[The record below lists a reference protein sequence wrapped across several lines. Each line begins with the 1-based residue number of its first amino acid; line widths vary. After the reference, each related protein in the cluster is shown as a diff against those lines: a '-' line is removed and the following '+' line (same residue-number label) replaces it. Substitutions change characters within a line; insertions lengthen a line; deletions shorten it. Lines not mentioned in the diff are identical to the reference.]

1 MKKLLLTS
9 LLIGFGTV
17 AFASETYID
26 QAGGSVTVDVTQT
39 GNNNLLGSV
48 GTPSSI
54 YGNSIDIDLVQ
65 TGDNNIADLQLIMG
79 ADSTVLDYNVTG
91 DSNLLDAWITGGIN
105 NSLNSMITGD
115 NNRLAFCGEHDAV
128 GTITTSSTPMCSMGV
143 AVNDTVNIVNVDGS
157 NNQVNMALA
166 SADAVN
172 TIEITNNSDWNLVNL
187 TQTDIGSYSN
197 PHIVTLTIDG
207 DTNTV
212 NILQE

>member
-79 ADSTVLDYNVTG
+79 ADSTVLNYNVTG

>member
-39 GNNNLLGSV
+39 GDNNLLGSS
-48 GTPSSI
+48 GAPSSI
-54 YGNSIDIDLVQ
+54 YGNSMDIDLVQ

-79 ADSTVLDYNVTG
+79 ADSTVLNYNVTG
-91 DSNLLDAWITGGIN
+91 SGNLLDAWISGGIN
-105 NSLNSMITGD
+105 NSLTSAITGD
-115 NNRLAFCGEHDAV
+115 NNRLSFCAENDAV
-128 GTITTSSTPMCSMGV
+128 GAITSLSTPMCSMGV
-143 AVNDTVNIVNVDGS
+143 AVNDTTNIVNVDGS
-157 NNQVNMALA
+157 NNQVNLALA

-172 TIEITNNSDWNLVNL
+172 TIEITNISNWNVVNL
-187 TQTDIGSYSN
+187 TQTDTGFYTD
-197 PHIVTLTIDG
+197 PHTVALTIDG

>member
-9 LLIGFGTV
+9 LLIGFGTI

-39 GNNNLLGSV
+39 GDNNLLGSV

-79 ADSTVLDYNVTG
+79 ADSTVLNYYVTG
-91 DSNLLDAWITGGIN
+91 DSNLLDAWVSGGIN
-105 NSLNSMITGD
+105 NSLTSAITGD
-115 NNRLAFCGEHDAV
+115 NNRLSFCAENDAA
-128 GTITTSSTPMCSMGV
+128 GAITVLSTPMCSMGI
-143 AVNDTVNIVNVDGS
+143 AVNDTTNIVNVDGS
-157 NNQVNMALA
+157 NNQVNLALA

-172 TIEITNNSDWNLVNL
+172 TIEITNSSNWNIVNL
-187 TQTDIGSYSN
+187 TQTDTGSYTD
-197 PHIVTLTIDG
+197 PHTVALTIDG
-207 DTNTV
+207 DTNVV